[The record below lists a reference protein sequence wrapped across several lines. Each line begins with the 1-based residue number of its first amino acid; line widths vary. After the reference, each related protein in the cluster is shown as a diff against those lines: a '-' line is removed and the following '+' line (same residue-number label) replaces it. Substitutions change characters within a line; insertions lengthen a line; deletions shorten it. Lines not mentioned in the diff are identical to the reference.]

1 MSKKEEE
8 LQELEHLEA
17 VDDVIGK
24 PPSWIIRRGT
34 IIVIGIIIMVFAG
47 ASFIEY
53 PDVISGKV
61 FIESVPMG
69 KHLVAS
75 RLKFETATKVQIGQK
90 AIIKLRKYKYDS
102 YGALM
107 ATVSEITN
115 DTDSMVV
122 NMRLDKGF
130 ITSTG
135 KTIPSQF
142 KLTGDVQIIGEK
154 QTVLHRLFF
163 RE

>member
-1 MSKKEEE
+1 MLNKEDD
-8 LQELEHLEA
+8 LQELVHQEA

-34 IIVIGIIIMVFAG
+34 IIIIGIIILVFAG
-47 ASFIEY
+47 ASLIEY
-53 PDVISGKV
+53 PEVIKGKV
-61 FIESVPMG
+61 FIESIPMR

-75 RLKFETATKVQIGQK
+75 RLKFELATRVQVGQK
-90 AIIKLRKYKYDS
+90 AIIKLRKYKYEH

-107 ATVSEITN
+107 ATVSEVTN
-115 DTDSMVV
+115 DTDSIVV
-122 NMRLDKGF
+122 NMSLDKGF

-135 KTIPSQF
+135 KTIPAPF
-142 KLTGDVQIIGEK
+142 KLAGDVQIIGEK
-154 QTVLHRLFF
+154 QTLLHRLFF